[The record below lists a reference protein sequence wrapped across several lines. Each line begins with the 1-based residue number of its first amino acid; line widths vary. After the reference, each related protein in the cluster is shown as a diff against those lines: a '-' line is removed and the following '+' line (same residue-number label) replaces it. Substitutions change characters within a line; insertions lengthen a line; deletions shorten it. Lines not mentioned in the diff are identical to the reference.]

1 MAVGSFIEAAASSV
15 LNELLSSF
23 HDDNGMAL
31 PSRYEAIF
39 LPPSGTL
46 GTGGPGASTN
56 LFSQVLLGDV
66 GGQEKKE
73 VGYQCHDISFPGRS
87 LTTTDDTNLYGP
99 TRQIVDGFSYGD
111 INASFYCHN
120 DMREKTFFENWQKL
134 AFNHQTFAVN
144 YYDDYVGTIQIY
156 QLDQKNNRRYG
167 AELVECFPKTIGE
180 QKLSGDKASAVQ
192 TVDITFS
199 FRYWKNLTAEG
210 QLPKPLLDRLQGVLA
225 NQVERTLINGIPKVL
240 RRL

>member
-1 MAVGSFIEAAASSV
+1 MAIGSFIEAAASSV

-56 LFSQVLLGDV
+56 LFSQVLLGDI

-73 VGYQCHDISFPGRS
+73 VGYQCNSISFPGRT

-99 TRQIVDGFSYGD
+99 TRQIVDGFTYGD
-111 INASFYCHN
+111 ITAGFYCHN

-134 AFNHQTFAVN
+134 AFNAQTFAVN

-156 QLDQKNNRRYG
+156 QLDQKDNRRYG
-167 AELVECFPKTIGE
+167 AELVECFPKTISE
-180 QKLSGDKASAVQ
+180 QKLSSQKASEVQ
-192 TVDITFS
+192 TVDVTFS

-225 NQVERTLINGIPKVL
+225 NQVERNLLSRIPKVL

>member
-56 LFSQVLLGDV
+56 LFSQVLFGDI
-66 GGQEKKE
+66 GNQEKKE
-73 VGYQCHDISFPGRS
+73 VGYQCRDISFPGRT

-111 INASFYCHN
+111 IQASFYCHN
-120 DMREKTFFENWQKL
+120 DMREKTFFETWQKL

-180 QKLSGDKASAVQ
+180 QKLSGDKASGVQ
-192 TVDITFS
+192 TVDVTFS

-225 NQVERTLINGIPKVL
+225 NQVERTLLNGIPKVL

>member
-1 MAVGSFIEAAASSV
+1 MQVFANFQKMFF
-15 LNELLSSF
+15 LS
-23 HDDNGMAL
+23 
-31 PSRYEAIF
+31 
-39 LPPSGTL
+39 
-46 GTGGPGASTN
+46 
-56 LFSQVLLGDV
+56 
-66 GGQEKKE
+66 
-73 VGYQCHDISFPGRS
+73 
-87 LTTTDDTNLYGP
+87 
-99 TRQIVDGFSYGD
+99 
-111 INASFYCHN
+111 CHN

-225 NQVERTLINGIPKVL
+225 NQVERTLLNGIPKVL

>member
-1 MAVGSFIEAAASSV
+1 
-15 LNELLSSF
+15 
-23 HDDNGMAL
+23 
-31 PSRYEAIF
+31 
-39 LPPSGTL
+39 
-46 GTGGPGASTN
+46 
-56 LFSQVLLGDV
+56 
-66 GGQEKKE
+66 
-73 VGYQCHDISFPGRS
+73 
-87 LTTTDDTNLYGP
+87 
-99 TRQIVDGFSYGD
+99 
-111 INASFYCHN
+111 
-120 DMREKTFFENWQKL
+120 MREKTFFENWQKL

-167 AELVECFPKTIGE
+167 AELVECFPKTIAE
-180 QKLSGDKASAVQ
+180 QKLSGDKASGVQ

-225 NQVERTLINGIPKVL
+225 NQVERTLLNGIPKVL

>member
-1 MAVGSFIEAAASSV
+1 MAIGSFIEAAASSV

-56 LFSQVLLGDV
+56 LFSQVLLGDI

-73 VGYQCHDISFPGRS
+73 VGYQCNSISFPGRT

-111 INASFYCHN
+111 IQASFYCHN

-167 AELVECFPKTIGE
+167 AELVECFPKTIAE
-180 QKLSGDKASAVQ
+180 QKLSGDKASGVQ

-225 NQVERTLINGIPKVL
+225 NQVERNLLSRIPKVL